1 MKHYILIV
9 ASLLTLFSCKEKV
22 SEPPDERE
30 TMLYILRDM
39 VLIES
44 HISLLKEADRDSVK
58 ARLSEELLSTY
69 DWNSTQLEDFKTYLS
84 ENPEVSLELHDEVRS
99 ELKKLEAEL

>member
-1 MKHYILIV
+1 MKYHILIV
-9 ASLLTLFSCKEKV
+9 SSLLTLFSCEEKV
-22 SEPPDERE
+22 SEPPAEKE
-30 TMLYILRDM
+30 IMLYILRDM

-58 ARLSEELLSTY
+58 TELSGELLSTY
-69 DWNSTQLEDFKTYLS
+69 DWNANQLDEFKTYLS